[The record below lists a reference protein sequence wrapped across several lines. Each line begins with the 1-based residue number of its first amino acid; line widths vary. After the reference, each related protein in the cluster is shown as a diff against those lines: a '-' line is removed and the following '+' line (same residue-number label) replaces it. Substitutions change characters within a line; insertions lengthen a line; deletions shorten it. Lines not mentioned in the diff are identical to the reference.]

1 MGLIDDVATLEVQ
14 RHPLFLRTVT
24 GTLRRKSPVIKLGNM
39 LIVTGEAQVR
49 EVFSRPTDFLFGFGN
64 GPKMKLGPFLLGM
77 DASDQYF
84 AEKKALHSA
93 AASGTWIPM
102 FAGLVAKYANA
113 LIAPNPSV
121 GGRVDLVSQVIEP
134 ILLRAA
140 AEFYGLCLDDAR
152 SAYVDAPPGV
162 ATFAQWVRKLGGVI
176 GSTSPAPFGLEAL
189 ANRLAPEMATFLL
202 EQVKSGKAP
211 KTSVIHALNDL
222 PNSPLQSAYDVA
234 RCVGGLVLA
243 GAAMI
248 KATTLALHELLLRRQ
263 ILRNVV
269 EAAQAGDKCTVLR
282 YAWEALRFHPVF
294 PILTRYCPR
303 ATTLATGTPYETPA
317 PAGASVYVSPLAAMF
332 DPLHVESPDEFIP
345 DRPPG
350 TYYHFGFGLH
360 GCLGEQLAAYAIREL
375 LTCLLARWKLTASR
389 IVYEGPAVIRYE
401 TRSEP
406 STPIDPGG

>member
-24 GTLRRKSPVIKLGNM
+24 GALRRKSPVIKLGNM

-77 DASDQYF
+77 DASEQYF
-84 AEKKALHSA
+84 AEKRALHSA
-93 AASGTWIPM
+93 AASGAWIPR
-102 FAGLVAKYANA
+102 FAGLVNKNA
-113 LIAPNPSV
+113 DPLIARNPSV
-121 GGRVDLVSQVIEP
+121 GRVDLVSQVIEP

-140 AEFYGLCLDDAR
+140 AEFYGLCLADVR
-152 SAYVDAPPGV
+152 SAYVDAPPGE

-176 GSTSPAPFGLEAL
+176 GSASPAPFGLEAL
-189 ANRLAPEMATFLL
+189 ANLLAPEMATFLL
-202 EQVKSGKAP
+202 KQVESGNAP
-211 KTSVIHALNDL
+211 PTSVIHALKGL
-222 PNSPLQSAYDVA
+222 PDSPLDSSGVA

-248 KATTLALHELLLRRQ
+248 KATMLALHELLMRRQ
-263 ILRNVV
+263 ILRSVV
-269 EAAQAGDKCTVLR
+269 KAAQAGDKCTVLR

-332 DPLHVESPDEFIP
+332 DPLHVECPDEFIP
-345 DRPPG
+345 DRPPA

-360 GCLGEQLAAYAIREL
+360 GCLGEQLAAHAIGEL
-375 LTCLLARWKLTASR
+375 LTCLLARWKLTAGR
-389 IVYEGPAVIRYE
+389 IVYDGPAVVRYE
-401 TRSEP
+401 TRNEP
-406 STPIDPGG
+406 VTPIDPGG